1 MLVIY
6 YNYLLRDKYERCCTS
21 HDKIP
26 FSPCINIAE
35 IKLFKYVIKAIK
47 SWLAFFDRIFCK
59 KICSNLILFT
69 GIFWIIWL
77 QIKQIAIS
85 FGFSNKLS
93 RISRISEKSAFL
105 KQNKFSIDM
114 LFTVS
119 TQKFVAFTGATI
131 S

>member
-6 YNYLLRDKYERCCTS
+6 HNYLLRDKYKRCCTS

-47 SWLAFFDRIFCK
+47 SWLAFLIEFFK
-59 KICSNLILFT
+59 KICSNLLLFT
-69 GIFWIIWL
+69 GIFWIIL
-77 QIKQIAIS
+77 IQIKQIAIS
-85 FGFSNKLS
+85 LGFSNKLS
-93 RISRISEKSAFL
+93 RNSRISEKSDFL

-119 TQKFVAFTGATI
+119 TKKFVAFTGATI
-131 S
+131 W

>member
-35 IKLFKYVIKAIK
+35 IKLFKQSNHDLPFLIE
-47 SWLAFFDRIFCK
+47 FFK

-69 GIFWIIWL
+69 EIFWIIWI